1 MHRFFLGVYNFR
13 CMLVRQLVASYR
25 PVVGKWSCMQMA
37 LNSYGLMC
45 VASSGKDF
53 SSEFLHQTL
62 AKTFSIWLLCNSAE
76 TRLSYFIA
84 AWVQEAFTAKK
95 PQRTRLAWRSYT
107 VLCLYTGWFA
117 SRLEIPAWK
126 SLSWSSRKTCWW
138 RRNCIGR
145 NYPNERNQTIDSLL
159 WVQPESGERHF
170 TRQLAKLDFWP
181 WFQPEPGERHF
192 ARHFAKLDF
201 RPSFQPEPG

>member
-1 MHRFFLGVYNFR
+1 
-13 CMLVRQLVASYR
+13 
-25 PVVGKWSCMQMA
+25 
-37 LNSYGLMC
+37 MC

-62 AKTFSIWLLCNSAE
+62 AKTFSIWLLCKFRRNQVVIFSLQHE
-76 TRLSYFIA
+76 SKKLSLQKSLKEQGLHGEVTLYYVYTQVDLLA
-84 AWVQEAFTAKK
+84 AWKY
-95 PQRTRLAWRSYT
+95 L
-107 VLCLYTGWFA
+107 LG
-117 SRLEIPAWK
+117 K

-159 WVQPESGERHF
+159 WVQPESGECHF

-192 ARHFAKLDF
+192 ARPFAKLDF

>member
-1 MHRFFLGVYNFR
+1 MELHADGFELLRVDVRSFIGEGFLIR
-13 CMLVRQLVASYR
+13 IPAS
-25 PVVGKWSCMQMA
+25 
-37 LNSYGLMC
+37 NT
-45 VASSGKDF
+45 GKDLQHMIALQIPQKPGCHI
-53 SSEFLHQTL
+53 SLQHESKKLSLRKSLKEQGLHGEVTL
-62 AKTFSIWLLCNSAE
+62 YYVYTQVDLLA
-76 TRLSYFIA
+76 
-84 AWVQEAFTAKK
+84 
-95 PQRTRLAWRSYT
+95 
-107 VLCLYTGWFA
+107 
-117 SRLEIPAWK
+117 AWK